1 MNAQEAY
8 EVHLEMFEGPLD
20 LLLYLI
26 KKDDLDIRSV
36 PISQITQEYLDY
48 LGLMKDLNLDVAGDF
63 LVMASTLL
71 QIKAQTLLPS
81 QPAEE
86 EQGPDPRQ
94 ELISKLLEYQKF
106 KEAAKFLDARVAEYR
121 DVFYRG
127 APCFSEAE
135 KSLDIRIFDLLGV
148 LRSVLDRAEDK
159 NRVVVGEEFPIETKV
174 RKILALLEDKPYILL
189 RDIFADERF
198 KLSILTCFMALLEL
212 IKTQRIFARQ
222 EAPFAEILIY
232 KKESPPERVTPAHS
246 PERTFSSGEALD
258 PPGPVWPGKRG
269 GGDGQP

>member
-26 KKDDLDIRSV
+26 KKDDLDVRNV
-36 PISQITQEYLDY
+36 PISQITREYLATLD
-48 LGLMKDLNLDVAGDF
+48 LMKELNLDVAGDF

-148 LRSVLDRAEDK
+148 LREVLDRAEDK
-159 NRVVVGEEFPIETKV
+159 DRVVVGEQFPIEAKV
-174 RKILALLEDKPYILL
+174 RKILSLLERKPYVLL
-189 RDIFADERF
+189 RDVFADERL
-198 KLSILTCFMALLEL
+198 KMGILTCFMALLEL
-212 IKTQRIFARQ
+212 IKTQRVFARQ

-232 KKESPPERVTPAHS
+232 RKESPPELVSPAHS
-246 PERTFSSGEALD
+246 PDRASSSGEAQD
-258 PPGPVWPGKRG
+258 PPGPVWPGG
-269 GGDGQP
+269 TGAG